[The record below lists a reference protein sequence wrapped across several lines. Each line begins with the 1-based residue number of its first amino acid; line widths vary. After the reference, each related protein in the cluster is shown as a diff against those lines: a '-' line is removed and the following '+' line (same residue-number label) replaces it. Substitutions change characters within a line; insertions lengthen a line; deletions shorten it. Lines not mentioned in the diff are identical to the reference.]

1 MQYVFYEEDVI
12 MAKQFKWIDFYTE
25 FASKIM
31 EYSHERPVILITR
44 YTVSGH
50 WRKKGR
56 LMRWLTNL
64 HPIYSRTVW
73 RITLCHGDG
82 PFG

>member
-50 WRKKGR
+50 
-56 LMRWLTNL
+56 
-64 HPIYSRTVW
+64 
-73 RITLCHGDG
+73 
-82 PFG
+82 